1 MEEALVQ
8 ISSIEI
14 VAAKDY
20 THCHR
25 HGGVEVVR
33 LPIMREIGVRSPVAT
48 GLCRKN
54 RQWQLHC

>member
-33 LPIMREIGVRSPVAT
+33 SPIMREIGVRSPVAT

-54 RQWQLHC
+54 RQ